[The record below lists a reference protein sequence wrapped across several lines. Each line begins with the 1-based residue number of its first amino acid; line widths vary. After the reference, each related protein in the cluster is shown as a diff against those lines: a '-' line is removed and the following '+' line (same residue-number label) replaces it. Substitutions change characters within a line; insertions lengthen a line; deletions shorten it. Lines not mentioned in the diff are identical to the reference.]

1 MLGFPSGIF
10 PLLMLSHLSRTTITS
25 GRLRLEGVAS
35 GYWPPPAKRSSGL
48 AATRVRVPRP
58 RSHSTGINLLD
69 NSAAGVI
76 LKLLRRRRTAPNI
89 EAPDDY
95 RGLCYFEGSST
106 AILQVR

>member
-48 AATRVRVPRP
+48 AATSRDISQRNRK
-58 RSHSTGINLLD
+58 RLSLL
-69 NSAAGVI
+69 A
-76 LKLLRRRRTAPNI
+76 
-89 EAPDDY
+89 
-95 RGLCYFEGSST
+95 
-106 AILQVR
+106 